1 MLIYSDT
8 EPRGSGGPSRVDP
21 TRAYL
26 RHYENY
32 LYLQFLSRKSPDPQE
47 RGQAL
52 RELTIAERKLKFH
65 ERTADRAGMLSGIQ
79 ALKRKWV

>member
-8 EPRGSGGPSRVDP
+8 EPRGAGGPSRVDP

-26 RHYENY
+26 RHYDNY
-32 LYLQFLSRKSPDPQE
+32 LFLQFVSRNSKDPQE

-65 ERTADRAGMLSGIQ
+65 YRDANKEEVLAGIQ
-79 ALKRKWV
+79 LAKRKWL

>member
-65 ERTADRAGMLSGIQ
+65 YRDANKEEV
-79 ALKRKWV
+79 LKGVQNLRRRWL

>member
-26 RHYENY
+26 RHYDNY
-32 LYLQFLSRKSPDPQE
+32 LFLQFVSRNSKDPQE

-52 RELTIAERKLKFH
+52 RELTICERKMKYH
-65 ERTADRAGMLSGIQ
+65 ERSADKAAMLAGIQ
-79 ALKRKWV
+79 LAKRKWL